1 MTIAV
6 KKKRKRGR
14 PRKLVHYAIVKRQS
28 RKEYCTVHDQWLTV
42 QYTYRTNH
50 PVERITFCVMCNAET
65 IKFADKLE
73 NEQVSLQED
82 LGTYFKDFKWHKPTQ

>member
-6 KKKRKRGR
+6 KKRKRGR
-14 PRKLVHYAIVKRQS
+14 PRKLVHYAIVKRES

-50 PVERITFCVMCNAET
+50 PVERITFCKLCNYDDA
-65 IKFADKLE
+65 LE
-73 NEQVSLQED
+73 LKH
-82 LGTYFKDFKWHKPTQ
+82 G